1 MSDDLGDLDVRK
13 TQQQQRRM
21 VKNVKISTS
30 IPFQQWHEQTDR
42 DFF

>member
-13 TQQQQRRM
+13 TQQQQQRM

-42 DFF
+42 EFF